1 VKSYNV
7 YMCGVGGQGIGVL
20 AEVMIQACLSAG
32 YNVKGVDTHGLAQRG
47 GIVVSHLRL
56 GEKLF
61 TPRIPTGGADVILA
75 LERLEAY
82 RAITGMAAQGATAV
96 YYDLEFQPIHVRMGK
111 FKYPSA
117 ADLEEAAAARDITVE
132 RVHIAGLPDV
142 RMQNTALLGRL
153 GQLGVIEG
161 VTSEII
167 EGSLRKVLPE
177 HVLEANLEIFHSAS
191 RAATT

>member
-1 VKSYNV
+1 MNSYNI

-20 AEVMIQACLSAG
+20 AEVMIQACLAAG

-61 TPRIPTGGADVILA
+61 TPRIPQKGADVILA

-82 RAITGMAAQGATAV
+82 RAITAMARSGATAL

-111 FKYPSA
+111 FKYPSVE
-117 ADLEEAAAARDITVE
+117 DLEAAAAAREIKLE
-132 RVHIAGLPDV
+132 RVHIPDLPDV

-153 GQLGVIEG
+153 GQLSVIDGVSSDVIED
-161 VTSEII
+161 
-167 EGSLRKVLPE
+167 SLRKVLPG
-177 HVLEANLEIFHSAS
+177 HVLEKNLEIFRSS
-191 RAATT
+191 GNAATA

>member
-1 VKSYNV
+1 MRSYNV

-20 AEVMIQACLSAG
+20 AEVMIQACLAAG

-56 GEKLF
+56 GEQLF
-61 TPRIPTGGADVILA
+61 TPRIPPGGADVILA

-82 RAITGMAAQGATAV
+82 RAITAMARSGAAAL

-117 ADLEEAAAARDITVE
+117 ADLESAAAARDVTLE
-132 RVHIAGLPDV
+132 RVHIPDLPDV

-153 GQLGVIEG
+153 GQLRVIDG
-161 VTSEII
+161 VTADVI
-167 EGSLRKVLPE
+167 EGSLRQVLPE
-177 HVLEANLEIFHSAS
+177 HVLEKNLEIFRSS
-191 RAATT
+191 GRAATA

>member
-1 VKSYNV
+1 MRSYNI

-20 AEVMIQACLSAG
+20 AEVMIQACLAAG

-61 TPRIPTGGADVILA
+61 TPRIAPGGADVILA

-82 RAITGMAAQGATAV
+82 RAITSMAKQGGTAV
-96 YYDLEFQPIHVRMGK
+96 YYDLEFQPIHVRMGN
-111 FKYPSA
+111 FKYPSPE
-117 ADLEEAAAARDITVE
+117 DLEAAAAARDVKVE
-132 RVHIAGLPDV
+132 RVYIKDLPDV
-142 RMQNTALLGRL
+142 RMQNTALMGRL

-177 HVLEANLEIFHSAS
+177 WVLEKNLEIFNSAS
-191 RAATT
+191 HATAT